1 MNFPLNFIAQTHSFN
16 TLEKHIPAPLFRRK
30 LNGLHIFLKNMAEFL
45 GEMLAVSKLC

>member
-45 GEMLAVSKLC
+45 GKMLAVSKLC